1 MKTILSR
8 AALLMAAFALTL
20 VVGCGPKVTRDAD
33 ISSGDYYSTEEF
45 EKLSKEQRDAYCA
58 ALDAELASLEKAK
71 SDADGQAS
79 GVKSQLSKLQSE
91 IKTLEGQYEAAGAE
105 ASALQEEIDWYEG
118 LPTSYTVVK
127 GDFLQKISAQET
139 IYADATKWTRIYFA
153 NRDMLLEQGPNWI
166 YPGWELKIPRDWP
179 NNWTVRQDE
188 YLGRIA
194 GYWEVY
200 DDATQWTRLYEANKD
215 VVQDPD
221 MIWPGWE
228 LRIPRD

>member
-1 MKTILSR
+1 MKTMLSR
-8 AALLMAAFALTL
+8 AALLLVVPALT
-20 VVGCGPKVTRDAD
+20 VAVGCGPKVTRNAD
-33 ISSGDYYSTEEF
+33 VSSGDYYNAEEF
-45 EKLSKEQRDAYCA
+45 SKLSKDQREAYCA
-58 ALDAELASLEKAK
+58 ALDAELANLEKAK
-71 SDADGQAS
+71 TDADAQAG
-79 GVKSQLSKLQSE
+79 GVKGQLSKLQSE
-91 IKTLEGQYEAAGAE
+91 IKNLEGQYNAAQSEAGE
-105 ASALQEEIDWYEG
+105 LQKEIDWYEG

-127 GDFLQKISAQET
+127 GDFLQKISAYET
-139 IYADATKWTRIYFA
+139 IYDDATKWTRIYFA

-179 NNWTVRQDE
+179 NSWTVRQDE

-215 VVQDPD
+215 VVKDPD